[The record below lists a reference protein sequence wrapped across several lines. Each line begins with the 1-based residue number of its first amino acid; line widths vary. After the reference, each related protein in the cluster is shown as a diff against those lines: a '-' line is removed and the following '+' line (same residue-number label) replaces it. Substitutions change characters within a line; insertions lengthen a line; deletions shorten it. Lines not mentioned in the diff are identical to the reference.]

1 MKKLLFI
8 LFALVMG
15 ISTSHAQF
23 GTLGKLYK
31 TAKSAAAKNKK
42 QAQDDYGNKKII
54 DILKASA
61 IDTTSVEYKE
71 AMERSKQEF
80 FNDNPQLKKMME
92 LQDDTV
98 ALKKYM
104 QEQYG
109 GMTEEEMVKKMM
121 GDAKLDIDSKE
132 FKDAQEETQ
141 KMQGLGGR
149 SAF

>member
-15 ISTSHAQF
+15 FSSSHAQF

-42 QAQDDYGNKKII
+42 QAKDDYGNKKII

-80 FNDNPQLKKMME
+80 FNNNPQLKK
-92 LQDDTV
+92 
-98 ALKKYM
+98 
-104 QEQYG
+104 
-109 GMTEEEMVKKMM
+109 
-121 GDAKLDIDSKE
+121 
-132 FKDAQEETQ
+132 
-141 KMQGLGGR
+141 
-149 SAF
+149 